1 MGSVAG
7 ATIANAWVQI
17 DPSFDGLA
25 RKLKTGLEGPVEKAG
40 RDAGEKAGKAVGD
53 GLERQAKQAGAKAGD
68 AIGSGIEGKLRGG
81 SGIARM
87 AAAVGFGAL
96 VNNAKNAASDLQ
108 QAIGATESVFG
119 ESASKIDEWAKGA
132 ADALGLSERS
142 ARESLNLIGSQFKN
156 FGFSMDD
163 AMSKGQD
170 LVELGADLAATFGG
184 STADAV
190 RALSAVFR
198 GEFDSIEKYGVSL
211 RQSEVAQR
219 AVSMGL
225 AKSTTQVSRHAQA
238 QATMAM
244 ILEQTADAQGQ
255 FAREADTA
263 AGAQARAAAKAEN
276 AAAAMGDALLPV
288 YAKVTE
294 VVGTVAE
301 AFSKLPG
308 PVQTG
313 VVALA
318 GIAALSGPLS
328 GLSGII
334 GGIGRAAKGLS
345 GLSMLSKV
353 GLGLGAATLAVGA
366 GFAIWDRFQRKQREL
381 EANTRAVADAL
392 PAQVT
397 ETWRLAEASA
407 GATGTIDGLRV
418 AQEALSATLADN
430 GDMGKRLTQA
440 MGALGLQTK
449 DALTV
454 LSSITDDPIAGMMEL
469 GESMGLSTTNAYLLA
484 EALDRT
490 DGSLDDLRQE
500 FMYAATEL
508 AGGALP
514 ENMLLTEDAA
524 AALWEELGPL
534 ADAMGDLEG
543 VAKAIDLDDLA
554 QQFLNASAAGSQA
567 AADLVA
573 DAKASALAAD
583 STATALDVYLEYN
596 RLLATMTPAQRA
608 LVVGMKDAA
617 TATDDL
623 AGGLQK
629 LEMREVA
636 SSFDRA
642 ADAASGFSSALDKV
656 IGPSMDLEESS
667 RRIRDNAADL
677 AAAFAENGASLDI
690 NTEAGRKNREEV
702 QKSAQGLLDHAEA
715 MIADGASIEEATAF
729 VSWSTGA
736 LVAQAKQAG
745 VSEAEM
751 RDYLATLG
759 MTPAQ
764 VSTAI
769 QLMNDE
775 AAKRRVNELI
785 GRLDAIPDPVRS
797 EIQALIDTGQLALA
811 EARLRD
817 LARPRTAVIHV
828 TSSGTVQVAKRY
840 TAQYSAH
847 GNIFDTPTLSVFGEA
862 GAEAILPLTRP
873 TDMSRIVNDPQVRG
887 PVLSALGA
895 RPSGGGGGGLVWNQN
910 APVYGVD
917 DLRATIAEAWRA
929 LQRKQLAGSRF
940 A

>member
-1 MGSVAG
+1 MASV
-7 ATIANAWVQI
+7 TVANAYVQI

-40 RDAGEKAGKAVGD
+40 KEAGEKAGRAVGD
-53 GLERQAKQAGAKAGD
+53 GLEREAKKAGD
-68 AIGSGIEGKLRGG
+68 KAGAAIGSGIEGKLRGG

-96 VNNAKNAASDLQ
+96 INNAKNAASDLQ

-119 ESASKIDEWAKGA
+119 ASASKIDDWAKGA

-334 GGIGRAAKGLS
+334 GGIGKAAKGLS
-345 GLSMLSKV
+345 GLSTLSKV
-353 GLGLGAATLAVGA
+353 GLGLGAATAAVGIGVA
-366 GFAIWDRFQRKQREL
+366 VWQKLGEKQRE
-381 EANTRAVADAL
+381 VARYSSEVAAAL
-392 PAQVT
+392 PAAAR
-397 ETWRLAEASA
+397 EMWAEAEAAA
-407 GATGTIDGLRV
+407 GATGKLDGL
-418 AQEALSATLADN
+418 AIAH
-430 GDMGKRLTQA
+430 
-440 MGALGLQTK
+440 
-449 DALTV
+449 DA
-454 LSSITDDPIAGMMEL
+454 L
-469 GESMGLSTTNAYLLA
+469 GESVRRNTGNG
-484 EALDRT
+484 EALNVALGTVKKNADELDEVLIDIAQNGSQRALEALAGEAGLAPQMAKLAAWT
-490 DGSLDDLRQE
+490 VAAGGSLEDMESTFPGMAEYLGISADAVGDLW
-500 FMYAATEL
+500 
-508 AGGALP
+508 
-514 ENMLLTEDAA
+514 N
-524 AALWEELGPL
+524 ELGPL
-534 ADAMGDLEG
+534 
-543 VAKAIDLDDLA
+543 VAALHTLDTEASKLDLA
-554 QQFLNASAAGSQA
+554 VVGREALATAVATSTLTAEAEKLVSAAEKATGMSRNGPDA
-567 AADLVA
+567 WGVWEKFNELLADLPA
-573 DAKASALAAD
+573 
-583 STATALDVYLEYN
+583 
-596 RLLATMTPAQRA
+596 AQRA
-608 LVVGMKDAA
+608 AIVGSSELGKKLGDAGDAA
-617 TATDDL
+617 TDL
-623 AGGLQK
+623 GGGLQK

-677 AAAFAENGASLDI
+677 AAAFAANGASLDI

-702 QKSAQGLLDHAEA
+702 QKSAQGLLDHAEL

-729 VSWSTGA
+729 VNWSTGA
-736 LVAQAKQAG
+736 LAAQAKQAG

-751 RDYLATLG
+751 GDYLSTLG
-759 MTPAQ
+759 LTPDK

-775 AAKRRVNELI
+775 AAKKRVEALI
-785 GRLDAIPDPVRS
+785 AKLDSVPDPVRS
-797 EIQALIDTGQLALA
+797 EIQALIDAQQFAAA
-811 EARLRD
+811 EAKLNTLSRT
-817 LARPRTAVIHV
+817 RTAHV
-828 TSSGTVQVAKRY
+828 AVQVTGGSRAASQLTFTAQARETGGPVVAGRPYIVGEKRPELFVPGQDGYIYPKVPASIPMSPNSGTA
-840 TAQYSAH
+840 
-847 GNIFDTPTLSVFGEA
+847 
-862 GAEAILPLTRP
+862 
-873 TDMSRIVNDPQVRG
+873 
-887 PVLSALGA
+887 
-895 RPSGGGGGGLVWNQN
+895 GGGLVWNQN